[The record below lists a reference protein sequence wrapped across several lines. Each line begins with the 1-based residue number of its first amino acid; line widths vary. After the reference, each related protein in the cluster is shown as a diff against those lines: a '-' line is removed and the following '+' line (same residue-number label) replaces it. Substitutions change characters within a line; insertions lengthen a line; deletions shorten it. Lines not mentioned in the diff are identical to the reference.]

1 MADDALKTV
10 KRRAEDN
17 AWFLLATLYGQPT
30 IGIGDLELRLRNRRA
45 WNRYMAN
52 AIHPDVLKKLVGEG
66 KYSAEELNPSLA
78 SEIELAYSER
88 HKQAGSAASTA
99 LPIEPWL
106 AIDFSFDFSNL
117 EFDEL
122 YLEGF
127 LFPSRITFA
136 RASFSGTTNFRN
148 VSFLAPAYF
157 GGATFSDF
165 AAFEHAIFYDYA
177 RFSGA
182 IFSKG
187 AYFEHTMFCADTLFD
202 HVAFKQAD
210 FGRATFS
217 NATFSKEADFS
228 DAAFVERAEF
238 HGTTFSGYTKFGRA
252 TFSKEADFFCATFSG
267 DAEFHGT
274 IFGRATRFAGVIVE
288 AKIGFVNATM
298 KGPASFELA
307 KFKGQPPRF
316 YGAQLHEGTVWRYVS
331 WPIPRSWDDAGEY
344 VDAYE
349 RLKLEMD
356 RLKKHEDELQFFA
369 LELRSRR
376 FLGRTPGIS
385 IAIYGLLCNYGRSYF
400 LPLGWLLVTIVVGAA
415 LFLTHFGL
423 SK

>member
-228 DAAFVERAEF
+228 DAAFVERFDPAGYDRDS
-238 HGTTFSGYTKFGRA
+238 GTLRIGPRGCPGEWCNRRPCGRSGLDCFGRC
-252 TFSKEADFFCATFSG
+252 EAS
-267 DAEFHGT
+267 E
-274 IFGRATRFAGVIVE
+274 
-288 AKIGFVNATM
+288 
-298 KGPASFELA
+298 PASQGLA
-307 KFKGQPPRF
+307 
-316 YGAQLHEGTVWRYVS
+316 H
-331 WPIPRSWDDAGEY
+331 I
-344 VDAYE
+344 
-349 RLKLEMD
+349 
-356 RLKKHEDELQFFA
+356 
-369 LELRSRR
+369 
-376 FLGRTPGIS
+376 
-385 IAIYGLLCNYGRSYF
+385 C
-400 LPLGWLLVTIVVGAA
+400 
-415 LFLTHFGL
+415 
-423 SK
+423 

>member
-52 AIHPDVLKKLVGEG
+52 AIHPDVLEKLIGER

-210 FGRATFS
+210 FGRARDGAVGS
-217 NATFSKEADFS
+217 RRRWRP
-228 DAAFVERAEF
+228 AASSAC
-238 HGTTFSGYTKFGRA
+238 S
-252 TFSKEADFFCATFSG
+252 S
-267 DAEFHGT
+267 
-274 IFGRATRFAGVIVE
+274 AG
-288 AKIGFVNATM
+288 A
-298 KGPASFELA
+298 
-307 KFKGQPPRF
+307 PPRCPKPQPADP
-316 YGAQLHEGTVWRYVS
+316 GGGDRAASSSVRA
-331 WPIPRSWDDAGEY
+331 AG
-344 VDAYE
+344 D
-349 RLKLEMD
+349 
-356 RLKKHEDELQFFA
+356 
-369 LELRSRR
+369 RSR
-376 FLGRTPGIS
+376 
-385 IAIYGLLCNYGRSYF
+385 YGKQSRC
-400 LPLGWLLVTIVVGAA
+400 
-415 LFLTHFGL
+415 
-423 SK
+423 